1 MGESLR
7 IFIILDD
14 DQLSLMPL
22 TRYERLRRGDPE
34 VRFPEFAG
42 KKVRFAVALIN
53 LENRELSSI
62 WRIDYEILHFDA
74 AGRLDSQKKWECL
87 QLAIGVLGNFTRDIL
102 NAPPPEHRGKV
113 IHAKNKFLRKQFT
126 WKASRSLED
135 KIVAAIYKLYERP
148 RRIDD

>member
-14 DQLSLMPL
+14 DQLSFLPL
-22 TRYERLRRGDPE
+22 TRYERLHRGDPG

-42 KKVRFAVALIN
+42 KKVRAAVAYLN
-53 LENRELSSI
+53 LQKRELLSI

-74 AGRLDSQKKWECL
+74 TGGLDSEKKESL
-87 QLAIGVLGNFTRDIL
+87 QLSVNILGDSVRDIL
-102 NAPPPEHRGKV
+102 NPPPPELKGKV
-113 IHAKNKFLRKQFT
+113 IHAQNKFIRKQFT
-126 WKASRSLED
+126 WEPSKSLTD
-135 KIVAAIYKLYERP
+135 KIVAAIYELYERA